1 MLEEAEQGY
10 FEQPLQI
17 VVAVAEHERFV
28 SKLASVVGVE
38 AEAEAEAEVEIV
50 VAAVVEAEIAA
61 EKQVAVEMEAEIESG
76 ESLS

>member
-10 FEQPLQI
+10 FAQSSQI
-17 VVAVAEHERFV
+17 VVAEHERFV
-28 SKLASVVGVE
+28 SELASVAGVE

-50 VAAVVEAEIAA
+50 VVAVVEAEIAA
-61 EKQVAVEMEAEIESG
+61 EKQVAVETEAEIESV